1 MVQAERRSYTL
12 NKEVKLPLPPFV
24 ILFITILF
32 LEHSV
37 VPWFLVNS
45 QSDLSFLL
53 WMRSLE
59 AGGSFVSHP
68 SIYAWELD
76 YSCSQKYGVFKVLF
90 QELPTDLSGNPDQV
104 SFEVI
109 NRGQGLYTFQKK
121 KLGLPEPA
129 WCLRTVYISPIAKV
143 LSHHGAQSWTLLPSP
158 FTLLTPACPRSLNTN
173 VASSEQLSLTPHPS
187 LN

>member
-1 MVQAERRSYTL
+1 MPCWTCRKSFGHLTLSQVQVVQAERRSYKL
-12 NKEVKLPLPPFV
+12 NKEIKLPLPPFI

-32 LEHSV
+32 LEHSI

-45 QSDLSFLL
+45 LSDLSCFL
-53 WMRSLE
+53 WMQSLE

-90 QELPTDLSGNPDQV
+90 RELPTDLRGNPDQV

-109 NRGQGLYTFQKK
+109 YRGQGLYTFKKK
-121 KLGLPEPA
+121 KLGYQNQRGLWGLCTSAP
-129 WCLRTVYISPIAKV
+129 
-143 LSHHGAQSWTLLPSP
+143 
-158 FTLLTPACPRSLNTN
+158 
-173 VASSEQLSLTPHPS
+173 
-187 LN
+187 